1 MLLSNHFNKNVFR
14 VSSQIVSTVFMTF
27 CLTSAGNAQASSHEQ
42 SVSFEDERI
51 EVTVPYKEGGG
62 TDTWARFFGPYFSQS
77 LPGNPVVV
85 IRNIPGGGSTKGA
98 NQFARRASDNGLDV
112 LASSASTHYT
122 YLLNDRRV
130 RYDYNDWTPVLATP
144 TGGVVY
150 ISADEGIKN
159 AEQFVNNLD
168 KLQFKY
174 ASQGATTIDLV
185 PLLALDLIGAD
196 VQAVFGMKGRGA
208 GRLAFERGEVNIDS
222 QTSSAYLKKVVPLVK
237 EGKAIPLFSFGVVD
251 DQGHLQRDPNFPD
264 LPHFGEVYQLA
275 KGDIDSSQGF
285 KVWRSFFI
293 AGFVAQKVFFLPKST
308 PQDVQDAWRDAMIKL
323 VAEPDFQKRAK
334 EILGNYQQL
343 TGTEMDQA
351 VNAILSLD
359 ENSKKWVAK
368 WLKEKY
374 NTRL

>member
-159 AEQFVNNLD
+159 AEQLVNNLD

-308 PQDVQDAWRDAMIKL
+308 PQEVQDAWRDAMIKL

-343 TGTEMDQA
+343 TGTEVDQA

>member
-1 MLLSNHFNKNVFR
+1 MLLSNYFNNTMLR
-14 VSSQIVSTVFMTF
+14 VGSQIASAALMTF
-27 CLTSAGNAQASSHEQ
+27 CLTSPANAQP
-42 SVSFEDERI
+42 VSFAGERI
-51 EVTVPYKEGGG
+51 EMTVPYKEGGG
-62 TDTWARFFGPYFSQS
+62 TDTWARFFGPYFTQS
-77 LPGNPVVV
+77 LPGEPVVV
-85 IRNIPGGGSTKGA
+85 IKNIPGGGSTKGA
-98 NQFARRASDNGLDV
+98 NQFARRASDNGLDI
-112 LASSASTHYT
+112 LASSASTHFT

-130 RYDYNDWTPVLATP
+130 EYDYNDWKAVLATP

-150 ISADEGIKN
+150 ISADEGIEN
-159 AEQFVNNLD
+159 AEQFVKNLD
-168 KLQFKY
+168 KLKFKY

-222 QTSSAYLKKVVPLVK
+222 QTSSAYLKKVVPLVE

-251 DQGHLQRDPNFPD
+251 AQGNLQRDPNFPN

-275 KGDIDSSQGF
+275 KGNIDSSQGF

-308 PQDVQDAWRDAMIKL
+308 PQDIQSAWRDAMIKL
-323 VAEPDFQKRAK
+323 VADPDFQKRA
-334 EILGNYQQL
+334 EDVLGNYEQL
-343 TGTEMDQA
+343 TGPEVDQA
-351 VNAILSLD
+351 VNTILSLD
-359 ENSKKWVAK
+359 ENSKKWVVK